1 MSAIEI
7 VVRDITIEQQARVEE
22 LLRQRELSPRQR
34 ERLEMV
40 KAAALGQ
47 DRRTIMAWS
56 GRTARTIERWLR
68 RFVAA
73 GPRALADALRPGR
86 PRRADAAY
94 RQALETAVS
103 TPPRTLGLSF
113 DVWTSARLS
122 TYLAELTGVRL
133 APGWLRVVLA
143 QQDFVCGRPNQ
154 TLKHLQDPAEV
165 AACQAELAAVE
176 RQVVA
181 APEKYELHHQDETHL
196 ETNPYL
202 SRIWHRRGAQPTVP
216 AVGTNRRVTT
226 FGSVD
231 VLGRGR
237 VEVVCATQTSA
248 DFLLYLQ
255 ALDARHAAT
264 QREMYVVLDNGPC
277 HTSKAR
283 EEALAARA
291 SWLHV
296 IWLAR
301 YSPELNKKEREW
313 RVLKRDTRG
322 HLARSL
328 REFVDEILAGLRALG
343 GTLVDVVDQVPAWF
357 LAGHRRPPTG
367 RAAGRPTGVKDSYK
381 RAPYQKKRTNLPA
394 VA

>member
-1 MSAIEI
+1 MSAVETVAREI
-7 VVRDITIEQQARVEE
+7 TAAQRTGVEE

-56 GRTARTIERWLR
+56 GRTARTVERWLR
-68 RFVAA
+68 RFVAEGPA
-73 GPRALADALRPGR
+73 ALRDAPRAGR
-86 PRRADAAY
+86 PSRADVAY

-103 TPPRTLGLSF
+103 TPPRTLGLGF

-122 TYLAELTGVRL
+122 AYMAETRGVRL
-133 APGWLRVVLA
+133 APGWVRVLLA
-143 QQDFVCGRPNQ
+143 QQDFVCGRPKHS
-154 TLKHLQDPAEV
+154 LKHLQDPTEV
-165 AACQAELAAVE
+165 AACQAELAAVAAK
-176 RQVVA
+176 VA
-181 APEKYELHHQDETHL
+181 AAPDRYELHHQDETHL

-202 SRIWHRRGAQPTVP
+202 ARVWHRRGQQPTVP

-226 FGSVD
+226 FGSVE
-231 VLGRGR
+231 VGGRGR
-237 VEVVCATQTSA
+237 VEVVCGTQTSA
-248 DFLLYLQ
+248 AFLLYLQ
-255 ALDARHAAT
+255 ALDTRHAAT
-264 QREMYVVLDNGPC
+264 GREIYVALDHGPC
-277 HTSKAR
+277 HTSKTSRA
-283 EEALAARA
+283 ALAARA
-291 SWLHV
+291 AWLHV
-296 IWLAR
+296 LWLAR

-328 REFVDEILAGLRALG
+328 RAFVDEILAGLRALG
-343 GTLVDVVDQVPAWF
+343 GTLVEVVDQVPDWF

-367 RAAGRPTGVKDSYK
+367 RAAGRPKGAKDSYK
-381 RAPYQKKRTNLPA
+381 RAPYQTKRTNLPA